1 MEIFLDSASSR
12 EIARWLGEGLIDG
25 VTTNPS
31 IMLKDGVYDLERGA
45 KEIAAQI
52 HPRPL
57 SVEVTTNDHAQM
69 LTQARA
75 IAAWADNVVVK
86 IPVINESGASS
97 LGVVR
102 ALEDGGIRVNVTAC
116 LSYGQATMAAKV
128 GATYVSIFAG
138 RVSDEGTDAPRMI
151 RAAADWLARWKYKAK
166 IIVGSI
172 RRTYDVQEASE
183 AGAHVVT
190 VPPQFLAKMLDHRY
204 SRETVRGF
212 NADAA
217 EALARMRE
225 LRVKV

>member
-1 MEIFLDSASSR
+1 MEIFLDSANSR
-12 EIARWLGEGLIDG
+12 EIARWLREGLIDG

-31 IMLKDGVYDLERGA
+31 IMLKDGVYDMERGA
-45 KEIAAQI
+45 KAIAEQV

-57 SVEVTTNDHAQM
+57 SVEVTTNDHAEM
-69 LTQARA
+69 ARQART
-75 IAAWADNVVVK
+75 IAAWADNIVVK
-86 IPVINESGASS
+86 IPVINESGVSS
-97 LGVVR
+97 LGVVKM
-102 ALEDGGIRVNVTAC
+102 LEDSGVRVNVTAC
-116 LSYGQATMAAKV
+116 LSYGQAIMAAKV

-138 RVSDEGTDAPRMI
+138 RVSDEGNDVPRLI
-151 RAAADWLARWKYKAK
+151 RGTAEWLKRWNFKAK

-190 VPPQFLAKMLDHRY
+190 VPSQFLAKLLDHRY

-217 EALARMRE
+217 EALARMNE

>member
-1 MEIFLDSASSR
+1 MEVFLDSANSR
-12 EIARWLGEGLIDG
+12 EIARWLREGLIDG

-31 IMLKDGVYDLERGA
+31 IMLKDGVYDMERGA
-45 KEIAAQI
+45 KAIAAQI
-52 HPRPL
+52 HPRPVA
-57 SVEVTTNDHAQM
+57 VEVTTNDHAEM
-69 LTQARA
+69 VTQARA
-75 IAAWADNVVVK
+75 IAAWADNIVVK
-86 IPVINESGASS
+86 IPVINESGVSS
-97 LGVVR
+97 LGVVKT
-102 ALEDGGIRVNVTAC
+102 LEESGIRVNVTAC
-116 LSYGQATMAAKV
+116 LSYIQATMAAKV

-138 RVSDEGTDAPRMI
+138 RVSDEGNDAARVI
-151 RAAADWLARWKYKAK
+151 RGTADWLARWGYKAK

-190 VPPQFLAKMLDHRY
+190 VPPPFLAKMLDHHY